1 NQEQWRVRCRQLLAA
16 PSGQALQRAFSSLVA
31 VLNAR
36 GVRYAIIGGIA
47 TIQHTRVRTT
57 NDIDALVAIAQIAM
71 PGLFEAL
78 RDNGFVVDL
87 QRNMARLAN
96 QWVDSY

>member
-1 NQEQWRVRCRQLLAA
+1 MPDADNSLP
-16 PSGQALQRAFSSLVA
+16 PSGQTLQRAFSSLVE

-57 NDIDALVAIAQIAM
+57 NDIDGSY
-71 PGLFEAL
+71 PSL
-78 RDNGFVVDL
+78 RLRCRGCL
-87 QRNMARLAN
+87 RP
-96 QWVDSY
+96 